1 MGRTQIENE
10 AHATLAV
17 CISRS
22 IVACCPRGCGVAV
35 NDLSYVGL
43 ILPTLSA
50 VHLAIVVVIGIGVE

>member
-22 IVACCPRGCGVAV
+22 IIARSPRGCGVAV
-35 NDLSYVGL
+35 NDLSNVRL
-43 ILPTLSA
+43 VLPTFSA
-50 VHLAIVVVIGIGVE
+50 VHLAILIVVGIGVE